1 MAQVRPPY
9 TPPWVTT
16 HSRRVSWRVWEGG
29 AESLRL
35 YALVDLDKT
44 LPYNIS
50 GVLWTYQ
57 PYSSELLPVRFAM
70 AAELQVESGGPQPE
84 NPAAPLP
91 GQLPDGEAAA
101 GRVAGAVRWAID
113 PDGDGLGV
121 LYAAGALL
129 YESPALSSMPVD
141 GRDYGVVQYNGEALS
156 LEWDSQRPRFSL
168 QETRE
173 LTRED
178 LYTLLPSL
186 ADQEARS
193 GNLLAPQDTQSITV
207 RIYGPSDSAG

>member
-1 MAQVRPPY
+1 MASHSH
-9 TPPWVTT
+9 TPSSSGTASAT
-16 HSRRVSWRVWEGG
+16 RRRRRSHG
-29 AESLRL
+29 
-35 YALVDLDKT
+35 
-44 LPYNIS
+44 
-50 GVLWTYQ
+50 
-57 PYSSELLPVRFAM
+57 
-70 AAELQVESGGPQPE
+70 
-84 NPAAPLP
+84 
-91 GQLPDGEAAA
+91 
-101 GRVAGAVRWAID
+101 
-113 PDGDGLGV
+113 
-121 LYAAGALL
+121 YAAGALL

-207 RIYGPSDSAG
+207 RIYGPSDSASDAPAGSAARS